1 MPSPRILPKGLTGSE
16 HLLGTHC
23 ETPSLVG
30 GVVLTKITLED
41 EYSLGL
47 AWLSFTLTSPN
58 RDMQATT
65 TMSKQFGLL
74 YNDPLLKREIV
85 ASLGP
90 VRPSLLTRHY
100 VPL

>member
-1 MPSPRILPKGLTGSE
+1 MLQPFADAT
-16 HLLGTHC
+16 
-23 ETPSLVG
+23 V
-30 GVVLTKITLED
+30 
-41 EYSLGL
+41 